1 MFGARR
7 AAENYE
13 KIEKMLHIVGLEKE
27 RLRLEWISAA
37 ESIKFAN
44 VVREMVEKIKKV
56 GPSPLNNNDNLNKNN
71 NSRNLMNE

>member
-13 KIEKMLHIVGLEKE
+13 KLEKLVHIVGLEKE

-44 VVREMVEKIKKV
+44 VIREMVDQIKKL
-56 GPSPLNNNDNLNKNN
+56 GPSPLRDGKEKVKKELVI
-71 NSRNLMNE
+71 EGI

>member
-13 KIEKMLHIVGLEKE
+13 KIEKMIHIIGLEKE
-27 RLRLEWISAA
+27 RMRLEWISAA

-44 VVREMVEKIKKV
+44 VVRDMVDQIKKI
-56 GPSPLNNNDNLNKNN
+56 GPSPLRDGKNQVKKE
-71 NSRNLMNE
+71 LITQGI